1 MLKRPVVLVLGDRKQ
16 NMSSFDNLNH
26 FKNYPEEFNIKNEST
41 IISESDQ
48 ETIMKIIPVIIY
60 SLGASLFQVLP
71 TECIN

>member
-48 ETIMKIIPVIIY
+48 ETIMKIIPVIIKYPGLLSGSCFHPY
-60 SLGASLFQVLP
+60 SR
-71 TECIN
+71 